1 MDVKATLTVSIL
13 VHGELWGLIA
23 CHHYAPKYSPLWM
36 RSACELLGQ
45 LVALRVLGFLDSEQY
60 KAQANGAELFNEI
73 LSRLDKNDADVGK
86 IFECYSEKLL
96 RFFDCTGAV
105 ALLGE
110 DTLRSGLTPIAE
122 AWRISA
128 ALERNGEPVFNTN
141 CLREILGEDSPSG
154 FAGLLAIRVS
164 TLRNEWIAFFRS
176 EQRTLVT
183 WAGDPRKS
191 VTVSS
196 DGVRL
201 HPRGSF
207 ALWTEEVK
215 DRSKDWSLA
224 EVSAAN
230 ILREKILE
238 LRQENMDR
246 ERLQNEALRR
256 QREDL
261 LAGLTHDLKN
271 PILGTIKMLE
281 HIRKGKFEI
290 SDVLDQLIDSQKKLY
305 TRVSSF
311 LLLQKYGEQ
320 GDEFSYSTI
329 SLKSLID
336 DASGICRPYAKSE
349 GVALDVRA
357 DQDCTVLGEH
367 DAICRVVENLINN
380 AIKFSPSG
388 GTVSI
393 KLEPSGP
400 DALISVIDSGAGV
413 PAEEL
418 PLIFKRFWQGQSS
431 RQIANGSGLGLYTC
445 RQIVESHHGRIWCE
459 SKDGTG
465 ASFFVKLPSIVTI
478 KD

>member
-1 MDVKATLTVSIL
+1 
-13 VHGELWGLIA
+13 
-23 CHHYAPKYSPLWM
+23 
-36 RSACELLGQ
+36 
-45 LVALRVLGFLDSEQY
+45 
-60 KAQANGAELFNEI
+60 
-73 LSRLDKNDADVGK
+73 
-86 IFECYSEKLL
+86 
-96 RFFDCTGAV
+96 
-105 ALLGE
+105 
-110 DTLRSGLTPIAE
+110 
-122 AWRISA
+122 
-128 ALERNGEPVFNTN
+128 
-141 CLREILGEDSPSG
+141 
-154 FAGLLAIRVS
+154 
-164 TLRNEWIAFFRS
+164 
-176 EQRTLVT
+176 
-183 WAGDPRKS
+183 
-191 VTVSS
+191 
-196 DGVRL
+196 
-201 HPRGSF
+201 
-207 ALWTEEVK
+207 
-215 DRSKDWSLA
+215 
-224 EVSAAN
+224 
-230 ILREKILE
+230 
-238 LRQENMDR
+238 MDR